1 MQKFVK
7 PATILII
14 FVILAYGTLAV
25 VGNSHLPDN
34 IYLYEGDEF
43 QYGNGLLTIK
53 TNTKEM
59 MPVSAQAGNSYNA
72 TLYLFDLVP
81 LKPVRVST
89 VERMYLVPGG
99 MTFGVKMFTSGVI
112 VVGFGDIYTAGGR
125 VCPAKEAGLQLGD
138 VIVSIDG
145 RVVEGNDDLASI
157 VAQCGG
163 AALEVQYTR
172 DGTAHTASLVPA
184 NARDGTGF
192 KSGMWVRDS
201 TAGIGTV
208 TYINPETGMMA
219 GLGHGV
225 TDSDTGVVMPVKNGE
240 LVPVDITGIVKGQV
254 GAPGELKGNFGA
266 KMPIATLNYNCESG
280 VFGRVL
286 YEFYSGDAMPVAFK
300 QDIKT
305 GKALLLCTVDDT
317 GPQYFEIEIE
327 SMNLS
332 EAMPTKNLVIKV
344 TDQKLISKT
353 GGIVQGMS
361 GSTIIQNG
369 RIIGALTHVFVNDP
383 TKGYGIFVENM
394 LYYEKYAASTGT
406 NEKAA

>member
-1 MQKFVK
+1 MQKLIKPVAVIIVFV
-7 PATILII
+7 L
-14 FVILAYGTLAV
+14 LGYGVLAV
-25 VGNSHLPDN
+25 VDDSHLPDN
-34 IYLYEGDEF
+34 ICLYEGDEF

-53 TNTKEM
+53 TDTGEM
-59 MPVSAQAGNSYNA
+59 TPVSTQAGNSYNA
-72 TLYLFDLVP
+72 TLYLFDLIP
-81 LKPVRVST
+81 LKTVRVST
-89 VERMYLVPGG
+89 MERIYLVPGG

-125 VCPAKEAGLQLGD
+125 VCPAKDAGLELGD
-138 VIVSIDG
+138 VIISIDG
-145 RVVEGNDDLASI
+145 RTVEGNDDLASI
-157 VAQCGG
+157 VSQSGGKTLDVLYTRGG
-163 AALEVQYTR
+163 ANN
-172 DGTAHTASLVPA
+172 TARLVPA

-208 TYINPETGMMA
+208 TYINPETGMVA

-225 TDSDTGVVMPVKNGE
+225 TDSDTGVVMPVKSGE
-240 LVPVDITGIVKGQV
+240 LVPVDVTGIVKGQV

-266 KMPIATLNYNCESG
+266 KMPIAALNYNCESG
-280 VFGRVL
+280 VFGRVI
-286 YEFYSGDAMPVAFK
+286 YKFYSGDAMPVAFK

-305 GKALLLCTVDDT
+305 GKALILCTIDDT

-332 EAMPTKNLVIKV
+332 ESMPTKNLVIKV

-394 LYYEKYAASTGT
+394 LYYEKYAASAGT
-406 NEKAA
+406 NENAA